1 MTTRSFHRTMIRTRH
16 MGAMYKHGFGYTTL
30 TSQNSEEAREGQ
42 HEDNRNR
49 RRATPSCRSSSPAE
63 VPEVGRRNIALVYE
77 FFANS
82 RRAVQNVPWRFVV
95 SGRRPFGNLPDVLE
109 NEVTRQFCYS
119 TASIAK
125 RYAGNR

>member
-30 TSQNSEEAREGQ
+30 TSQNSEEARGGQ
-42 HEDNRNR
+42 HEYNRNR
-49 RRATPSCRSSSPAE
+49 CRATPSCRSSSPAE

-95 SGRRPFGNLPDVLE
+95 SGAAPIREFAGCLGKRSHAAILLLNGLYRQAVRR
-109 NEVTRQFCYS
+109 
-119 TASIAK
+119 
-125 RYAGNR
+125 